1 MDFMAYEDLVL
12 GVASIG
18 TGNATTTH
26 NLFGAKVRLCQGD
39 IVPDSNTTL
48 AALNADSA
56 TFTGYAE
63 KTITWNAPSRASDG
77 SIEVVGGLS
86 EWRPT
91 DAVTPNNLFV
101 AYVVNAAGNLV
112 LAGRFDSPPIPMADA
127 LDSLLLTIRW
137 RPTAGAIGN
146 TIS

>member
-1 MDFMAYEDLVL
+1 MDFISYEALDL

-18 TGNATTTH
+18 IGNATTTH
-26 NLFGAKVRLCQGD
+26 NLYGAKVRLFQVD
-39 IVPDSNTTL
+39 VPLDRSTTL
-48 AALNADSA
+48 ATLNSDSA

-63 KTITWNAPSRASDG
+63 KTITWNAPSRAVDG
-77 SIEVVGGLS
+77 SIEVVGALS

-91 DAVTPNNLFV
+91 DAVTPNNLFG
-101 AYVVNAAGNLV
+101 AYVVNAAGELV
-112 LAGRFDSPPIPMADA
+112 LAGRFDDAPIPMADA

-137 RPTAGAIGN
+137 RPTTPAIGS